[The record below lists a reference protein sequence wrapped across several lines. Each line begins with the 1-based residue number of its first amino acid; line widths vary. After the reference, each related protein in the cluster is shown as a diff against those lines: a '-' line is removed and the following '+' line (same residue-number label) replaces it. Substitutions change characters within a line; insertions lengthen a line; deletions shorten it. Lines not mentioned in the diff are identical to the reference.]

1 MSLQLEP
8 DSKTIALLCVQLPKA
23 GEESP
28 LGPKEWHTLAER
40 LAGAGFSPARLL
52 DHPAGELAEQ
62 LGMPALEAER
72 LARLLERRQR
82 LTAELERLAQLGI
95 WLLTLADEG
104 YPTRW
109 RERLGP
115 GAPPA
120 LFGSGEMALL
130 EAGGLAV
137 VGSRNVDRAGYE
149 FAQEI
154 ARHCARCGLTVV
166 SGGARGVDSAAMS
179 AAVEAGG
186 TAVGVLAHALESALR
201 ESAVWQAVAE
211 GTMTLV
217 TPYHP
222 RAPFSAGNA
231 MARNKL
237 IYALADYALVVASDL
252 GKGGTWSGASE
263 ALRKRW
269 VPLFVR
275 DGPDVPVG
283 NRELLAQGGISFP
296 DPFEGDLVEVL
307 GRAAAAQPEVPKQM
321 SLFG

>member
-1 MSLQLEP
+1 MILLNP
-8 DSKTIALLCVQLPKA
+8 DSESIALLCIQLPKA
-23 GEESP
+23 GDESP
-28 LGPKEWHTLAER
+28 LGPKEWHVLAER
-40 LAGAGFSPARLL
+40 LAGAGLSPACLL
-52 DHPAGELAEQ
+52 DYPAGELAEK
-62 LGMPALEAER
+62 LGMPAREAER
-72 LARLLERRQR
+72 LARLLERRQQ
-82 LTAELERLAQLGI
+82 LAAELERLERLGI

-104 YPTRW
+104 YPARW

-115 GAPPA
+115 GAPPV
-120 LFGSGEMALL
+120 LFGTGEMALL
-130 EAGGLAV
+130 EAGGLAI
-137 VGSRNVDRAGYE
+137 VGSRNVDEAGWE

-154 ARHCARCGLTVV
+154 ARRCACCGLTVV

-201 ESAVWQAVAE
+201 ESAVRQAVTE
-211 GTMTLV
+211 GTMALV

-237 IYALADYALVVASDL
+237 IYALADYALVVASDM

-263 ALRKRW
+263 ALRKRL

-283 NRELLAQGGISFP
+283 NRGLLAQGGISFP
-296 DPFEGDLVEVL
+296 DPFEGNLAEFL
-307 GRAAAAQPEVPKQM
+307 RRAAAARPELPQQLG
-321 SLFG
+321 LFA